1 MHRMSRRLLA
11 ELFGTFMLVFFAAGA
26 VLTTNFPK
34 AGFGLLGIA
43 LAYGLTL
50 AVGVTATMAISGGHL
65 NPAVTAAMLAIRRID
80 LKTAGLYIA
89 AQLLGAVLAAVALKM
104 LLPGGVTKVLA
115 LGTPAITASITL
127 GKAIAIEAFLTFFLM
142 SAVLGTA
149 VSPEAPK
156 TGGFGIGLTLLIAVL
171 FGGPLTGAAL
181 NPARAF
187 GPALVSGQWISQG
200 VYWVGPLLGALV
212 AAFLWEKFLLPKA
225 TD

>member
-1 MHRMSRRLLA
+1 MQRMTRRLVA
-11 ELFGTFMLVFFAAGA
+11 ECFGTFMLIFFGAGA
-26 VLTTNFPK
+26 VMTNDFPK

-43 LAYGLTL
+43 LAYGIAM

-65 NPAVTAAMLAIRRID
+65 NPAVTAGMLAIRRID
-80 LKTAGLYIA
+80 AKAGVLYIA
-89 AQLLGAVLAAVALKM
+89 AQLLGAVLAALVLS
-104 LLPGGVTKVLA
+104 LLIPPGVTKVLS
-115 LGTPAITASITL
+115 LGTPTIAATITL
-127 GKAIAIEAFLTFFLM
+127 EQAIAIEAVLTFFLM

-149 VSPEAPK
+149 VSAEAPRVA
-156 TGGFGIGLTLLIAVL
+156 GFGVGLTLFIGVL

-200 VYWVGPLLGALV
+200 VYWVGPILGALV
-212 AAFLWEKFLLPKA
+212 AAFLWDKVLFAKP